1 MPDVETIFVTPTEA
15 NLFISGTLVREIAM
29 FGGDVSRFV
38 PPTVEGHLKRKLAER
53 AASKGA

>member
-1 MPDVETIFVTPTEA
+1 
-15 NLFISGTLVREIAM
+15 M

-53 AASKGA
+53 ASSSSSSGA